1 MASAIAPPIVEELL
15 FRGLIFKRLRNV
27 TPAVWAMVISG
38 LVFGII
44 HGNLVQFVYAF
55 PIGVILAFIY
65 EIFKTIWAPVI
76 FHVSAN
82 FISVMLTNFLP
93 GVEFNLTVGLLALV
107 SVVTLA
113 ILFVILFV
121 IDNKVKRTKI

>member
-1 MASAIAPPIVEELL
+1 MLL
-15 FRGLIFKRLRNV
+15 FMRFQDDMG
-27 TPAVWAMVISG
+27 T
-38 LVFGII
+38 
-44 HGNLVQFVYAF
+44 GN
-55 PIGVILAFIY
+55 
-65 EIFKTIWAPVI
+65 